1 MVVINKTNLEKLD
14 LLIGFVN
21 NIVYKVASTEEHL
34 SPNCNGSCILEVG
47 YYRDDNDS
55 LHLSTSEFGEKKAD
69 FKTTLEEI
77 EGLLEQRL
85 TVDSTED
92 WKKLRK

>member
-1 MVVINKTNLEKLD
+1 LE
-14 LLIGFVN
+14 I
-21 NIVYKVASTEEHL
+21 
-34 SPNCNGSCILEVG
+34 G

-69 FKTTLEEI
+69 FKMTLEEI